1 MHAERTALV
10 AQVVKAVEALKPN
23 EAIYL
28 PSAIV
33 ARSAAGT
40 LRFASGDFAPIWRHG
55 DGLTMAREHA
65 EMLLTGNPMHARRDR
80 RELVFALKEGACP
93 VANVG
98 RREFHVLRADG
109 KSPASASGR

>member
-1 MHAERTALV
+1 MRSERTALTQ
-10 AQVVKAVEALKPN
+10 QVVKAVEALKPN

-33 ARSAAGT
+33 ARAGCGT

-65 EMLLTGNPMHARRDR
+65 EMLLTGNPMHVRGDR
-80 RELVFALKEGACP
+80 RELVFALKEGPVP
-93 VANVG
+93 VANVARRG
-98 RREFHVLRADG
+98 FHVIRREA
-109 KSPASASGR
+109 